1 MFKLKTAVAAIS
13 TVIVVGGISSAQ
25 DLIQTEEIGG
35 WRVVT
40 ESNPGAEIDPSCI
53 LYSPT
58 EDGTFFVI
66 GNPLQVRPSVRGAGY
81 FRIFT
86 NRIISD
92 ETQTVLRDTSISI
105 DKTKQWKKNVEWRK
119 LGDDR
124 GSLGVRLEDDID
136 TLLKAFAWGHT
147 VEMNVTTANGKEHS
161 FAMKLAGFGRALAV
175 FEKCLAKVRV
185 APE

>member
-13 TVIVVGGISSAQ
+13 TAIAMGGLGSAQ
-25 DLIQTEEIGG
+25 DLIKTEEVGG
-35 WRVVT
+35 WRIVT
-40 ESNPGAEIDPSCI
+40 ESKPAAEIDPSCI

-86 NRIISD
+86 NRIVSD
-92 ETQTVLRDTSISI
+92 EAQSVLHDASIHI
-105 DKTKQWKKNVEWRK
+105 DKTKQWKKDVEWRK
-119 LGDDR
+119 LEDGR

-136 TLLKAFAWGHT
+136 TLLKPLASGHT
-147 VEMNVTTANGKEHS
+147 VEMNATTPDGKEHN
-161 FAMKLAGFGRALAV
+161 FAMKLAGSGRALAIY
-175 FEKCLAKVRV
+175 EKCLAKVRV